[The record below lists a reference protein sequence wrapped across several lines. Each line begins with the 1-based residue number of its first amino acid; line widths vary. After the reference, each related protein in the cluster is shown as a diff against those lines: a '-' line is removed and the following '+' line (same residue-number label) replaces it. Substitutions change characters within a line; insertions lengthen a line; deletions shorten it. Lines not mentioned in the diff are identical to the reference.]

1 MVWVLN
7 AQGMFDLFTFL
18 EDNTPLFVLAHDGW
32 GLTPFFKREV
42 GVIPPESMSWF
53 LSDSPMLST

>member
-1 MVWVLN
+1 
-7 AQGMFDLFTFL
+7 MFDLFTFL